1 MFCDPLLVI
10 LRHPLT
16 IPLPAIPLHPSL
28 NPILLMVPLNP
39 TIFTF
44 AMIPV
49 LETSNSTL
57 YSMGVSTGSHIPFQ
71 AASEQTGNA
80 SFGST
85 FLLIWTLQ
93 FCSTTNLRTST
104 KTIDDTWR
112 AWILINSRENM
123 LVQARWRA
131 ETVNHLQLSTTRSS
145 THVDW
150 LLTPSSTVSI
160 HHNRTRGLS
169 NRLLNLKTPILLWT

>member
-1 MFCDPLLVI
+1 MTSVTFLFLIPHCCHPFSLLCSAFLLSSMFCDPLLVI

-28 NPILLMVPLNP
+28 NPILLMVLLNP

-44 AMIPV
+44 AMIYV

-93 FCSTTNLRTST
+93 FCSTTNSRTST
-104 KTIDDTWR
+104 KTIDDT
-112 AWILINSRENM
+112 
-123 LVQARWRA
+123 
-131 ETVNHLQLSTTRSS
+131 
-145 THVDW
+145 
-150 LLTPSSTVSI
+150 
-160 HHNRTRGLS
+160 
-169 NRLLNLKTPILLWT
+169 